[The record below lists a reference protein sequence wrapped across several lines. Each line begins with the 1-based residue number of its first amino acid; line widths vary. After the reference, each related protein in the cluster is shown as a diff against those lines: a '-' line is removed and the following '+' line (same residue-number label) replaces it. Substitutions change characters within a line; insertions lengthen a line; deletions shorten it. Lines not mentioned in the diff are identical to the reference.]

1 MNLKKY
7 VVQLLAAAAA
17 AVALLIPVS
26 AAESAISVTID
37 NEIVKW
43 EDATPFIQEN
53 RTLVPLR
60 AVAEAMGLQVDWD
73 DVEKCVS
80 FSVSSRPDQAWLDE
94 LEQDA
99 PQLFLAQTTVKMY
112 VGQADYKVVN
122 LWAAYDTDGNIT
134 GVQEEVL
141 PMEMDAAVVLK
152 GNRTYAPI
160 RYVAEAFGY
169 EVGWDTESRMVQ
181 IAERMDAS
189 WKGGL
194 YYVADENRVVVA
206 TGALD
211 NIASLTLRS
220 ATIRNINMDT
230 AAEPLTLEQ
239 MSAEDAAA
247 FQKTQAYLKNIGD
260 DLTAYSA
267 AVAVKAGQQYHVHV
281 MLEIVKSNGV
291 VQENYLD
298 LTIDAE

>member
-7 VVQLLAAAAA
+7 IVQLLAAAAA
-17 AVALLIPVS
+17 AVALLVPAS

-43 EDATPFIQEN
+43 EDAMPFIQDN

-122 LWAAYDTDGNIT
+122 LWAAYDADGNIT
-134 GVQEEVL
+134 GVQEEIL
-141 PMEMDAAVVLK
+141 PMEMDTAVVLED
-152 GNRTYAPI
+152 NRIYAPI
-160 RYVAEAFGY
+160 RYMAEAFGY

-194 YYVADENRVVVA
+194 YYVADEGRVVVA
-206 TGALD
+206 TGALE

-239 MSAEDAAA
+239 MPAEDAAA

-281 MLEIVKSNGV
+281 TLEIVKTNGV

>member
-7 VVQLLAAAAA
+7 IVQLLAAAAA
-17 AVALLIPVS
+17 AVALLVPAS

-43 EDATPFIQEN
+43 EDAMPFIQDN

-122 LWAAYDTDGNIT
+122 LWAAYDADGNIT
-134 GVQEEVL
+134 DVQEEIL
-141 PMEMDAAVVLK
+141 PMEMDTAVVLED
-152 GNRTYAPI
+152 NRIYAPI
-160 RYVAEAFGY
+160 RYMAEAFGY

-194 YYVADENRVVVA
+194 YYVADEGRVVVA
-206 TGALD
+206 TGALE

-239 MSAEDAAA
+239 MPAEDAAA

-281 MLEIVKSNGV
+281 TLEIVKTNGV

>member
-7 VVQLLAAAAA
+7 IVQLLAAAAG
-17 AVALLIPVS
+17 AVALLVPAS
-26 AAESAISVTID
+26 GDESAISVTID

-43 EDATPFIQEN
+43 EDAMPFIQDN

-122 LWAAYDTDGNIT
+122 LWAAYDADGNIT
-134 GVQEEVL
+134 GVQEEIL
-141 PMEMDAAVVLK
+141 PMEMDTAVVLED
-152 GNRTYAPI
+152 NRIYAPI
-160 RYVAEAFGY
+160 RYMAEAFGY

-194 YYVADENRVVVA
+194 YYVADEGRVVVA
-206 TGALD
+206 TGALE

-239 MSAEDAAA
+239 MPAEDAAA

-281 MLEIVKSNGV
+281 TLEIVKTNGV

>member
-7 VVQLLAAAAA
+7 IVQLLAAAAG
-17 AVALLIPVS
+17 AVALLVPAS

-43 EDATPFIQEN
+43 EDAMPFIQDN

-122 LWAAYDTDGNIT
+122 LWAAYDADGNIT
-134 GVQEEVL
+134 GVQEEIL
-141 PMEMDAAVVLK
+141 PMEMDTAVVLED
-152 GNRTYAPI
+152 NRIYAPI
-160 RYVAEAFGY
+160 RYMAEAFGY

-194 YYVADENRVVVA
+194 YYVADEGRVVVA
-206 TGALD
+206 TGALE

-239 MSAEDAAA
+239 MPAEDAAA

-281 MLEIVKSNGV
+281 TLEIVKTNGV